1 MNDIAHTLYTVV
13 QYVLGFGPTVLLPL
27 VLFFLALFFKVKPAK
42 ALRSSLI
49 VGIGFVGIYA
59 IFDILTR
66 NVGPAAQ
73 AMVERTGIS
82 LPVVDL
88 GWPPL
93 AAITWGSPIAPF
105 VIPLTMLINVAML
118 ALNKTRTVDV
128 AMLALNKTRTV
139 DVAMLAL
146 NKTRTVDV
154 DMWNYWHFALAGT
167 LVYYSTGSFVLGL
180 SAAAIAAIVVLKLA
194 DWSAPLVAKY
204 FGLEGISLPTLSSV
218 VFFPIGLLFDKIIDK
233 IPGVNRIHIDPEN
246 VQKKMGIFGE
256 PMMVGTILGV
266 LLGIIAGYDFKHILL
281 LGISIG
287 GVMFILPRMV
297 RILMEGLL
305 PLSEAIKKYLNAKYP
320 GRDDLFIGL
329 DIAVAVGNPAIIST
343 ALILTPISVFI
354 AFLLP
359 GNKVLPLGDLAN
371 LAVMASMI
379 VLACR
384 GNIFRA
390 VITAIPVIVADLW
403 IATKIAPFI
412 TGMAKDVNFK
422 MAEGSSG
429 QVSSFLDG
437 GNPFRFWLLEIFNGN
452 IVAIGLIPVL
462 ALIIY
467 GVFRLTKGTVY
478 A

>member
-59 IFDILTR
+59 IFDILTS

-128 AMLALNKTRTV
+128 
-139 DVAMLAL
+139 
-146 NKTRTVDV
+146 

-180 SAAAIAAIVVLKLA
+180 FAAAIAAIVVLKLA

-452 IVAIGLIPVL
+452 IIAIGLIPVL

>member
-59 IFDILTR
+59 IFDILTS

-128 AMLALNKTRTV
+128 
-139 DVAMLAL
+139 
-146 NKTRTVDV
+146 

-180 SAAAIAAIVVLKLA
+180 SAAAIAAIVVLKVA

-233 IPGVNRIHIDPEN
+233 IPGLNRIHIDPES
-246 VQKKMGIFGE
+246 VQKRLGIFGE
-256 PMMVGTILGV
+256 PMMVGTILGI

-390 VITAIPVIVADLW
+390 VIIAIPVIIADLW

-437 GNPFRFWLLEIFNGN
+437 GNPFRYWLLEIFNGN
-452 IVAIGLIPVL
+452 MIAIGLVPVI

-467 GVFRLTKGTVY
+467 AIFRLTKGTVY

>member
-1 MNDIAHTLYTVV
+1 M

-59 IFDILTR
+59 IFDILTS

-105 VIPLTMLINVAML
+105 VIPLTMLIN
-118 ALNKTRTVDV
+118 
-128 AMLALNKTRTV
+128 
-139 DVAMLAL
+139 VAMLAL

>member
-59 IFDILTR
+59 IFDILTS

-105 VIPLTMLINVAML
+105 VIPLTMLIN
-118 ALNKTRTVDV
+118 
-128 AMLALNKTRTV
+128 
-139 DVAMLAL
+139 VAMLAL

-437 GNPFRFWLLEIFNGN
+437 CNPFRFWLLEIFNGN
-452 IVAIGLIPVL
+452 IIAIGLIPVL
-462 ALIIY
+462 ALVIY

>member
-59 IFDILTR
+59 IFDILTS

-105 VIPLTMLINVAML
+105 VIPLTMLIN
-118 ALNKTRTVDV
+118 
-128 AMLALNKTRTV
+128 
-139 DVAMLAL
+139 VAMLAL

-233 IPGVNRIHIDPEN
+233 IHGVNRIHIDPEN

-452 IVAIGLIPVL
+452 IIAIGLIPVL
-462 ALIIY
+462 ALVIY

>member
-59 IFDILTR
+59 IFDILTS

-93 AAITWGSPIAPF
+93 AAITRGSPIAPF
-105 VIPLTMLINVAML
+105 VIPLTMLIN
-118 ALNKTRTVDV
+118 
-128 AMLALNKTRTV
+128 
-139 DVAMLAL
+139 VAMLAL

-452 IVAIGLIPVL
+452 IIAIGLIPVL
-462 ALIIY
+462 ALVIY

>member
-59 IFDILTR
+59 IFDILTS

-128 AMLALNKTRTV
+128 
-139 DVAMLAL
+139 
-146 NKTRTVDV
+146 

-180 SAAAIAAIVVLKLA
+180 SAAGIAAIVVLKLA

-218 VFFPIGLLFDKIIDK
+218 VFFPVGLLFDKIIDK
-233 IPGVNRIHIDPEN
+233 IPGLNRIHIDPEN
-246 VQKKMGIFGE
+246 VQKKLGIFGE
-256 PMMVGTILGV
+256 PMMVGTILGL
-266 LLGIIAGYDFKHILL
+266 LLGIIAGYDFKHVLL

-305 PLSEAIKKYLNAKYP
+305 PLSEAIKKYLNARYP

-403 IATKIAPFI
+403 IATQIAPFI

-452 IVAIGLIPVL
+452 MIAIGLVPVV
-462 ALIIY
+462 ALLIY

>member
-1 MNDIAHTLYTVV
+1 
-13 QYVLGFGPTVLLPL
+13 FGPTVLLPL

-59 IFDILTR
+59 IFDILTS

-105 VIPLTMLINVAML
+105 VIPLTMLIN
-118 ALNKTRTVDV
+118 
-128 AMLALNKTRTV
+128 
-139 DVAMLAL
+139 VAMLAL

-452 IVAIGLIPVL
+452 IIAIGLIPVL

>member
-27 VLFFLALFFKVKPAK
+27 VLFILALFFKVKPAK

-59 IFDILTR
+59 IFDILTS

-105 VIPLTMLINVAML
+105 VIPLTMLIN
-118 ALNKTRTVDV
+118 
-128 AMLALNKTRTV
+128 
-139 DVAMLAL
+139 VAMLAL

-452 IVAIGLIPVL
+452 IIAIGLIPVL
-462 ALIIY
+462 ALVIY

>member
-1 MNDIAHTLYTVV
+1 
-13 QYVLGFGPTVLLPL
+13 GFGPTVLLPL

-59 IFDILTR
+59 IFDILTS

-105 VIPLTMLINVAML
+105 VIPLTMLIN
-118 ALNKTRTVDV
+118 
-128 AMLALNKTRTV
+128 
-139 DVAMLAL
+139 VAMLAL

-452 IVAIGLIPVL
+452 IIAIGLIPVL

>member
-59 IFDILTR
+59 IFDILTS

-128 AMLALNKTRTV
+128 
-139 DVAMLAL
+139 
-146 NKTRTVDV
+146 

-180 SAAAIAAIVVLKLA
+180 SAAAIAAIVVLKVA

-233 IPGVNRIHIDPEN
+233 IPGLNRIHIDPES
-246 VQKKMGIFGE
+246 VQKRLGIFGE
-256 PMMVGTILGV
+256 PMMVGTILGI

-390 VITAIPVIVADLW
+390 VITAIPVIIADLW
-403 IATKIAPFI
+403 IATKNAPFI

-437 GNPFRFWLLEIFNGN
+437 GNPFRYWLLEIFNGN
-452 IVAIGLIPVL
+452 MIAIGLVPVI

-467 GVFRLTKGTVY
+467 AIFRLTKGTVY

>member
-59 IFDILTR
+59 IFDILTS

-105 VIPLTMLINVAML
+105 VIPLTMLIN
-118 ALNKTRTVDV
+118 
-128 AMLALNKTRTV
+128 
-139 DVAMLAL
+139 VAMLAL

-305 PLSEAIKKYLNAKYP
+305 PLSETIKKYLNAKYP

-452 IVAIGLIPVL
+452 IIAIGLIPVL

>member
-59 IFDILTR
+59 IFDILTS

-105 VIPLTMLINVAML
+105 VIPLMMLIN
-118 ALNKTRTVDV
+118 
-128 AMLALNKTRTV
+128 
-139 DVAMLAL
+139 VAMLAL

-452 IVAIGLIPVL
+452 IIAIGLIPVL
-462 ALIIY
+462 ALVIY

>member
-59 IFDILTR
+59 IFDILTS

-73 AMVERTGIS
+73 AMVERTGIT

-105 VIPLTMLINVAML
+105 VIPLTMLIN
-118 ALNKTRTVDV
+118 
-128 AMLALNKTRTV
+128 
-139 DVAMLAL
+139 VAMLAL

-452 IVAIGLIPVL
+452 IIAIGLIPVL
-462 ALIIY
+462 ALVIY

>member
-59 IFDILTR
+59 IFDILTS

-105 VIPLTMLINVAML
+105 VIPLTMLIN
-118 ALNKTRTVDV
+118 
-128 AMLALNKTRTV
+128 
-139 DVAMLAL
+139 VAMLAL

-343 ALILTPISVFI
+343 ALILTSISVFI

-452 IVAIGLIPVL
+452 IIAIGLIPVL
-462 ALIIY
+462 ALVIY

>member
-59 IFDILTR
+59 IFDILTS

-105 VIPLTMLINVAML
+105 VIPLTMLIN
-118 ALNKTRTVDV
+118 
-128 AMLALNKTRTV
+128 
-139 DVAMLAL
+139 VAMLAL

-371 LAVMASMI
+371 LAVMVSMI

-452 IVAIGLIPVL
+452 IIAIGLIPVL

>member
-59 IFDILTR
+59 IFDILTS

-105 VIPLTMLINVAML
+105 VIPLTMLIN
-118 ALNKTRTVDV
+118 
-128 AMLALNKTRTV
+128 
-139 DVAMLAL
+139 VAMLAL

-320 GRDDLFIGL
+320 DRDDLFIGL

-384 GNIFRA
+384 GNIFRS

-452 IVAIGLIPVL
+452 IIAIGLIPVL
-462 ALIIY
+462 ALVIY

>member
-59 IFDILTR
+59 IFDILTS

-105 VIPLTMLINVAML
+105 VIPLTMLIN
-118 ALNKTRTVDV
+118 
-128 AMLALNKTRTV
+128 
-139 DVAMLAL
+139 VAMLAL

-233 IPGVNRIHIDPEN
+233 ILGVNRIHIDPEN

-452 IVAIGLIPVL
+452 IIAIGLIPVL

>member
-59 IFDILTR
+59 IFDILTS

-105 VIPLTMLINVAML
+105 VIPLTMLIN
-118 ALNKTRTVDV
+118 
-128 AMLALNKTRTV
+128 
-139 DVAMLAL
+139 VAMLAL

-256 PMMVGTILGV
+256 PMMVGTILGG

-403 IATKIAPFI
+403 IATNIAPFI

-452 IVAIGLIPVL
+452 IIAIGLIPVL

>member
-59 IFDILTR
+59 IFDILTS

-73 AMVERTGIS
+73 AMVERTGVS

-105 VIPLTMLINVAML
+105 VIPLTMLIN
-118 ALNKTRTVDV
+118 
-128 AMLALNKTRTV
+128 
-139 DVAMLAL
+139 VAMLAL

-452 IVAIGLIPVL
+452 IIAIGLIPVL
-462 ALIIY
+462 ALVIY

>member
-59 IFDILTR
+59 IFDILTS

-128 AMLALNKTRTV
+128 
-139 DVAMLAL
+139 
-146 NKTRTVDV
+146 
-154 DMWNYWHFALAGT
+154 DMWNYWHFALAGM

-180 SAAAIAAIVVLKLA
+180 SAAAIAAIVVLKVA

-233 IPGVNRIHIDPEN
+233 IPGLNRIHIDPES
-246 VQKKMGIFGE
+246 VQKRLGIFGE
-256 PMMVGTILGV
+256 PMMVGTILGI

-390 VITAIPVIVADLW
+390 VITAIPVIIADLW

-437 GNPFRFWLLEIFNGN
+437 GNPFRYWLLEIFNGN
-452 IVAIGLIPVL
+452 MIAIGLVPVI

-467 GVFRLTKGTVY
+467 AIFRLTKGTVY

>member
-59 IFDILTR
+59 IFDILTS

-105 VIPLTMLINVAML
+105 VIPLTMLIN
-118 ALNKTRTVDV
+118 
-128 AMLALNKTRTV
+128 
-139 DVAMLAL
+139 VAMLAL

-218 VFFPIGLLFDKIIDK
+218 IFFPIGLLFDKIIDK

-452 IVAIGLIPVL
+452 IIAIGLIPVL

>member
-59 IFDILTR
+59 IFDILTS

-105 VIPLTMLINVAML
+105 VIPLTMLIN
-118 ALNKTRTVDV
+118 
-128 AMLALNKTRTV
+128 
-139 DVAMLAL
+139 VAMLAL

-266 LLGIIAGYDFKHILL
+266 LLGIIVGYDFKHILL

-452 IVAIGLIPVL
+452 IIAIGLIPVL

>member
-59 IFDILTR
+59 IFDILTS

-105 VIPLTMLINVAML
+105 VIPLTMLIN
-118 ALNKTRTVDV
+118 
-128 AMLALNKTRTV
+128 
-139 DVAMLAL
+139 VAMLAL

-329 DIAVAVGNPAIIST
+329 DIAVVVGNPAIIST

-452 IVAIGLIPVL
+452 IIAIGLIPVL
-462 ALIIY
+462 ALVIY

>member
-13 QYVLGFGPTVLLPL
+13 QYILGFGPTVLLPL

-59 IFDILTR
+59 IFDILTS

-128 AMLALNKTRTV
+128 
-139 DVAMLAL
+139 
-146 NKTRTVDV
+146 

-180 SAAAIAAIVVLKLA
+180 CAAAIAAIVVLKLA

-233 IPGVNRIHIDPEN
+233 IPGLNRIHIDPES
-246 VQKKMGIFGE
+246 VQKKLGIFGE

-320 GRDDLFIGL
+320 GRDDLYIGL

-390 VITAIPVIVADLW
+390 VITAIPVIIADLW

-412 TGMAKDVNFK
+412 TGMARDVNFK

-452 IVAIGLIPVL
+452 IIAIGLVPVV
-462 ALIIY
+462 ALIVY
-467 GVFRLTKGTVY
+467 GVFRITKGAVY

>member
-59 IFDILTR
+59 IFDILTS

-93 AAITWGSPIAPF
+93 AAITWVSPIAPF
-105 VIPLTMLINVAML
+105 VIPLTMLIN
-118 ALNKTRTVDV
+118 
-128 AMLALNKTRTV
+128 
-139 DVAMLAL
+139 VAMLAL

-452 IVAIGLIPVL
+452 IIAIGLIPVL
-462 ALIIY
+462 ALVIY

>member
-1 MNDIAHTLYTVV
+1 
-13 QYVLGFGPTVLLPL
+13 VLLPL

-59 IFDILTR
+59 IFDILTS

-105 VIPLTMLINVAML
+105 VIPLTMLIN
-118 ALNKTRTVDV
+118 
-128 AMLALNKTRTV
+128 
-139 DVAMLAL
+139 VAMLAL

-452 IVAIGLIPVL
+452 IIAIGLIPVL

>member
-59 IFDILTR
+59 IFDILTS

-105 VIPLTMLINVAML
+105 VIPLTMLIN
-118 ALNKTRTVDV
+118 
-128 AMLALNKTRTV
+128 
-139 DVAMLAL
+139 VAMLAL

-329 DIAVAVGNPAIIST
+329 DIVVAVGNPAIIST

-452 IVAIGLIPVL
+452 IIAIGLIPVL

>member
-59 IFDILTR
+59 IFDILTS

-105 VIPLTMLINVAML
+105 VIPLTMLIN
-118 ALNKTRTVDV
+118 
-128 AMLALNKTRTV
+128 
-139 DVAMLAL
+139 VAMLAL

-233 IPGVNRIHIDPEN
+233 LPGVNRIHIDPEN

-412 TGMAKDVNFK
+412 TCMAKDVNFK

-452 IVAIGLIPVL
+452 IIAIGLIPVL

>member
-59 IFDILTR
+59 IFDILTS

-128 AMLALNKTRTV
+128 
-139 DVAMLAL
+139 
-146 NKTRTVDV
+146 

-180 SAAAIAAIVVLKLA
+180 SAAAIAAIVVLKVA

-204 FGLEGISLPTLSSV
+204 FGLEGISLPSLSSV

-233 IPGVNRIHIDPEN
+233 IPGLNRIHIDPES
-246 VQKKMGIFGE
+246 VQKRLGIFGE
-256 PMMVGTILGV
+256 PMMVGTILGI

-390 VITAIPVIVADLW
+390 VITAIPVIIADLW

-437 GNPFRFWLLEIFNGN
+437 GNPFRYWLLEIFNGN
-452 IVAIGLIPVL
+452 MIAIGLVPVI

-467 GVFRLTKGTVY
+467 AIFRLTKGTVY

>member
-59 IFDILTR
+59 IFDILTS

-118 ALNKTRTVDV
+118 V
-128 AMLALNKTRTV
+128 
-139 DVAMLAL
+139 L

-180 SAAAIAAIVVLKLA
+180 FAAAIAAIVVLKLA

>member
-59 IFDILTR
+59 IFDILTS

-105 VIPLTMLINVAML
+105 VIPLTMLIN
-118 ALNKTRTVDV
+118 
-128 AMLALNKTRTV
+128 
-139 DVAMLAL
+139 VAMLAL

-287 GVMFILPRMV
+287 CVMFILPRMV

-452 IVAIGLIPVL
+452 IIAIGLIPVL